1 MSQRSA
7 YFAQMQTKKKCPL
20 CSLSLD
26 ALCLWNRISKKKKKE
41 KKKLL
46 DCRSNESKYSL
57 MIGASVGFSSEW
69 NVKLR
74 DDSCHEYLGG
84 EDAFA
89 SKQNQFFF

>member
-1 MSQRSA
+1 
-7 YFAQMQTKKKCPL
+7 
-20 CSLSLD
+20 
-26 ALCLWNRISKKKKKE
+26 
-41 KKKLL
+41 
-46 DCRSNESKYSL
+46 

>member
-7 YFAQMQTKKKCPL
+7 YFAQMQTKKNV
-20 CSLSLD
+20 SFVLSRLT
-26 ALCLWNRISKKKKKE
+26 LCLWNRISIKKKKK